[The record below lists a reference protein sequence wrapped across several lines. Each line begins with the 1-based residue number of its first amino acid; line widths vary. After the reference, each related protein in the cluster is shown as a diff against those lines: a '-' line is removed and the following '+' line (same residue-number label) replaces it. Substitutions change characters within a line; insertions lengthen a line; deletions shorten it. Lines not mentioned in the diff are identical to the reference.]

1 MSTRSERNV
10 GMFVRAMAASALLV
24 ASGACRAALPTDAGT
39 AQRIARAA
47 GPTLLVDNWTCQFG
61 ACVPLEVRAFIP
73 QWVVPGQ
80 PPAGVP
86 FMGWVD
92 ARTACLRFPAADTFR
107 VIGVNS
113 AGTPIDTA
121 LTIWTPDSSV
131 VLIAATS
138 SYQGLGMTTEFVPGA
153 SPGWSVTFPDGSA
166 QVAPAPAAACTP

>member
-1 MSTRSERNV
+1 
-10 GMFVRAMAASALLV
+10 MFVRAMSASALLV
-24 ASGACRAALPTDAGT
+24 ALGACRTAIPTDAGA
-39 AQRIARAA
+39 AQRIARSA
-47 GPTLLVDNWTCQFG
+47 GPTLLVTNETCRLG
-61 ACVPLEVRAFIP
+61 VCVPLEVRAFIP

-92 ARTACLRFPAADTFR
+92 ARTVCLRFPPADTFR

-121 LTIWTPDSSV
+121 LTIWMPDSSV
-131 VLIAATS
+131 VLMAATS

-153 SPGWSVTFPDGSA
+153 SRGWSVTFPDASV